1 MSRRRGDA
9 VVSRCRE
16 INRMAPA
23 RIIMLCVSRGS
34 YEQLI
39 ADVNNISGT
48 VKIVMR
54 VVMVMVVV
62 VEKVRE
68 EVES

>member
-1 MSRRRGDA
+1 
-9 VVSRCRE
+9 
-16 INRMAPA
+16 MAPA
-23 RIIMLCVSRGS
+23 GIIMLCVSRSS

-48 VKIVMR
+48 MKIVMGAVMR
-54 VVMVMVVV
+54 VVMV
-62 VEKVRE
+62 VERVRE